1 MSGQALPYSQRPE
14 WADVV
19 PVRVEEGGKVV
30 AIHYTPDHAEALS
43 YFRAVLRS
51 GELSERVLALTGDMI
66 RYNQADYTAWRTRWV
81 VHEGRG
87 SQAVLRTCRILY
99 VPPSWAI
106 SVEYLLLSTP
116 HSHVP
121 RGP

>member
-1 MSGQALPYSQRPE
+1 MSGQPLPYSQRPE

-19 PVRVEEGGKVV
+19 PVKVKEGGKVV
-30 AIHYTPDHAEALS
+30 AIQYTPDHAEALS

-81 VHEGRG
+81 DKQEDR
-87 SQAVLRTCRILY
+87 
-99 VPPSWAI
+99 VPDADLPHFVCVTSWAI
-106 SVEYLLLSTP
+106 LPVEDVILNTP
-116 HSHVP
+116 
-121 RGP
+121 